1 MTLIDT
7 SKCLPAGEGV
17 LGSVEPTREHVS
29 DIEFGWEL
37 LGQIV
42 DMRIGNGMVVR
53 ERDVIAVEA
62 TEGIVPLIRRAGE
75 LCRRKG
81 WVLLKSAGE
90 RDAAGGMP
98 VVDVETIGELA
109 SAGGGCIA
117 VSATGVLL
125 ADKAAVIAAADRHRV
140 ALVGVAEGIDDPGLR
155 TRSEMPN
162 P

>member
-7 SKCLPAGEGV
+7 SNCVPAGEGV
-17 LGSVEPTREHVS
+17 LGSVEPTSEHVS

-109 SAGGGCIA
+109 GAGGGCLA
-117 VSATGVLL
+117 VNATGVLL
-125 ADKAAVIAAADRHRV
+125 ADKAAVIAAANRHKV
-140 ALVGVAEGIDDPGLR
+140 ALVGVAEGINDPGLR
-155 TRSEMPN
+155 TNS
-162 P
+162 

>member
-7 SKCLPAGEGV
+7 SNCVPAGEGV
-17 LGSVEPTREHVS
+17 LGSVEPTREHLG

-75 LCRRKG
+75 LCRRRG

-90 RDAAGGMP
+90 RDAAAGLP

-109 SAGGGCIA
+109 GAGGGCLA
-117 VSATGVLL
+117 VNATSVLL

-140 ALVGVAEGIDDPGLR
+140 ALVGVSEGIDDTG
-155 TRSEMPN
+155 
-162 P
+162 

>member
-7 SKCLPAGEGV
+7 SKCVPAGEGV
-17 LGSVEPTREHVS
+17 LGSVEPTSEHIS

-42 DMRIGNGMVVR
+42 DMRIGNAMVVR

-75 LCRRKG
+75 LCRKKG

-90 RDAAGGMP
+90 RDVAGGLP
-98 VVDVETIGELA
+98 VVDAQTIQEIAG
-109 SAGGGCIA
+109 AGGSCLA
-117 VSATGVLL
+117 VNATGVLL
-125 ADKAAVIAAADRHRV
+125 ADKASVIAAADRHKV
-140 ALVGVAEGIDDPGLR
+140 ALVGVAEGIGN
-155 TRSEMPN
+155 TG
-162 P
+162 

>member
-7 SKCLPAGEGV
+7 SNCVPAGEGV

-62 TEGIVPLIRRAGE
+62 TEGIVPMIRRAGE

-90 RDAAGGMP
+90 RDDAGGMP
-98 VVDVETIGELA
+98 GVDVETIGELA
-109 SAGGGCIA
+109 GAGGVCLA
-117 VSATGVLL
+117 VTAGVLL

-140 ALVGVAEGIDDPGLR
+140 ALVGV
-155 TRSEMPN
+155 
-162 P
+162 

>member
-7 SKCLPAGEGV
+7 SNCVPAGEGV
-17 LGSVEPTREHVS
+17 LGSVEPTSEHIS

-62 TEGIVPLIRRAGE
+62 TEGIVPLIRRAGD

-90 RDAAGGMP
+90 RDVAGGLP
-98 VVDVETIGELA
+98 VVDAQTIGEIA
-109 SAGGGCIA
+109 GAGGGCLA
-117 VSATGVLL
+117 VNATGVLL
-125 ADKAAVIAAADRHRV
+125 ADKAAVIAAADRHKV
-140 ALVGVAEGIDDPGLR
+140 ALVGVAEGIGN
-155 TRSEMPN
+155 TG
-162 P
+162 

>member
-7 SKCLPAGEGV
+7 SNCVPAGEGV
-17 LGSVEPTREHVS
+17 LGSVEPTREHVG

-62 TEGIVPLIRRAGE
+62 TEGIVPMIRRAGE

-81 WVLLKSAGE
+81 WVLLKSAGKS
-90 RDAAGGMP
+90 DADGGVP

-109 SAGGGCIA
+109 GAGGVCLA
-117 VSATGVLL
+117 VTAGVLL
-125 ADKAAVIAAADRHRV
+125 ADKAAVIAAADRHRI
-140 ALVGVAEGIDDPGLR
+140 ALVGVAEGIDD
-155 TRSEMPN
+155 TR
-162 P
+162 

>member
-7 SKCLPAGEGV
+7 SNCVPAGEGV
-17 LGSVEPTREHVS
+17 LGSVEPTSEHVS

-75 LCRRKG
+75 LCPRKG

-109 SAGGGCIA
+109 GAGGGCLA
-117 VSATGVLL
+117 VNATGVLL

-140 ALVGVAEGIDDPGLR
+140 ALVGVGEGIDD
-155 TRSEMPN
+155 TR
-162 P
+162 

>member
-7 SKCLPAGEGV
+7 SNCVPAGEGI
-17 LGSVEPTREHVS
+17 LGSVEPTSEQVS

-62 TEGIVPLIRRAGE
+62 TEGIVPLIRRAGK

-81 WVLLKSAGE
+81 WVLLKSAGKS
-90 RDAAGGMP
+90 DADGGMP
-98 VVDVETIGELA
+98 VVDVATIGELA
-109 SAGGGCIA
+109 GAGGVCLA
-117 VSATGVLL
+117 VTAGGVLL
-125 ADKAAVIAAADRHRV
+125 ADKAAVIAAADRHRI
-140 ALVGVAEGIDDPGLR
+140 ALVGVAEGIDDTRLR
-155 TRSEMPN
+155 T
-162 P
+162 

>member
-1 MTLIDT
+1 MTLIET
-7 SKCLPAGEGV
+7 SNCVPAGEGV
-17 LGSVEPTREHVS
+17 LGSVEPTSEHVS

-53 ERDVIAVEA
+53 ERDVIAVQA

-81 WVLLKSAGE
+81 WVLLKSAWE

-98 VVDVETIGELA
+98 VVDAETIRELA
-109 SAGGGCIA
+109 GAGGGCIA
-117 VSATGVLL
+117 VNATGVLL

-140 ALVGVAEGIDDPGLR
+140 ALVGV
-155 TRSEMPN
+155 
-162 P
+162 

>member
-1 MTLIDT
+1 MTLIET
-7 SKCLPAGEGV
+7 SNCVPAGEGV
-17 LGSVEPTREHVS
+17 LGSVEPTSEHVS
-29 DIEFGWEL
+29 DIEFGWKL

-62 TEGIVPLIRRAGE
+62 TEGIVPLIKRAGE
-75 LCRRKG
+75 LCPRKG
-81 WVLLKSAGE
+81 WVLLKSAGA

-109 SAGGGCIA
+109 GAGGACPA
-117 VSATGVLL
+117 VNATGVLL

-140 ALVGVAEGIDDPGLR
+140 ALVGV
-155 TRSEMPN
+155 
-162 P
+162 